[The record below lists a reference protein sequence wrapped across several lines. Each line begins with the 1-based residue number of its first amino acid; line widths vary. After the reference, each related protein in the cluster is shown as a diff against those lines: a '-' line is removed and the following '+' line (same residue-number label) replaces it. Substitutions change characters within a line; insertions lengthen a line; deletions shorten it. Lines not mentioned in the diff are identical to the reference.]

1 MNNNNIIY
9 ANKRK
14 KGEEKPITRLYDI
27 TISHN
32 AEEPDYFRLDE
43 VPLRYIKN
51 IIKCDANGAETNII
65 LQEQIGG
72 VPTTGK
78 FVVNYDMGTI
88 YVNDADNVRKIKVS
102 YLGTG
107 SVLLASDVNELSKIH
122 ENVQEKLTPSGSL
135 IIDEDEYYWS
145 NFAEDRYLYITQA
158 IPSFTKLNI
167 VFEASLV
174 SKDEDDSTLMCQG
187 YITEQN
193 TNQAEEKL
201 IGLQVN
207 TTKPGLYSNDQW
219 ILGNLNSELR
229 EKYFYC
235 INSEDGQTFTIY
247 SLKKDN
253 YDLYNLPSFEFW
265 NEECTFTEDI
275 FTNQNFYIGYN
286 QFTPSKYFHG
296 RIFGCL
302 ITLDDEVFFDLNK
315 AQVGV
320 DYINNNCTYTGEIEN
335 PTILSPELKSGTNIN
350 LLNTEDS
357 TYINFKG
364 SHYIVKA
371 VYDEEIE
378 DERTLIISEP
388 ISESTCIFLNGQ
400 LLTYGLDYTYE
411 VLENPGN
418 DKPKIKLIFSRI
430 IDHKIV
436 LPDPDSEPIDIMD
449 SSIFIV
455 PGLSYTYLG
464 ELSGNNIYVGRN
476 IQQNTLVFRNGIL
489 QYNSSDLS
497 LETGYIV
504 VNGNTLRFNT
514 GEGSG
519 DLNHDDISII
529 FNYNN
534 KLSAIL
540 DEPTDSYDFGVN
552 LPDNTL
558 VFRNGQLIGQYVDW
572 DKERDNNGKYTN
584 NSIIKF
590 TSMYNTNEWL
600 VASIQPSDAIYNAIG
615 DKQDRLPKLVQNK
628 VLGTDG
634 NSVMWVDPNFGEIDY
649 ANITNKP
656 QINDIEINGNQN
668 SEYYGLQSKI
678 PVTGQQNKILSNDGS
693 SLMWMQIDN
702 ELRLDRINPVQNVV
716 ITTALNGKQNTINGA
731 ASTVTNNNLATS
743 KAVVSNASGKIAAS
757 ETTSTEISYVHG
769 VTSAI
774 QTQLDNKQATITGA
788 LEDITNTT
796 LTADKALKS
805 DSNGKVTT
813 ANVTATELE
822 YLSGVTSGVQNQ
834 IDSKQNKIAAGTAN
848 NILAYSGTA
857 GTVNTLNRVI
867 TINDSTNASDTAIPT
882 EKAIRTQLDTKQD
895 TLDIN
900 NKLSTDFIDGLAN
913 VATIGTY
920 GSLVDKPKLN
930 GHVIDG
936 DKTAEDYDIIVSS
949 NLFDIKLKEDTNP
962 DINWAC
968 ISKKTTLNA
977 TTNPAAYNELLN
989 RYQDLELTVDN
1000 TFTTVTNNNIQN
1012 ANVKI
1017 INNEIYLFRNV
1028 SNKIGLYKC
1037 PINDI
1042 NNFTLVFELSANIGL
1057 VDSCW
1062 GNDTLLVRTD
1072 DNNLYLYE
1080 TETFQ
1085 LEDSFQIGN
1094 IISGGYNKISY
1105 LPNTNKYLFTTPITD
1120 EDYPIELYILGLND
1134 DPTPQW
1140 SITAL
1145 ANIQYD
1151 IKNITF
1157 IKDITEIDTNTNE
1170 EVNKTIYMFGYN
1182 NGLYQTD
1189 DITDLTT
1196 YTELVSN
1203 CNGNFVKINK
1213 VILTEGNNG
1222 NSKVSYDEGQTWTT
1236 NTLGGSS
1243 VVSYKIKQI
1252 NNNLVIVMAVN
1263 SSNSIIYRSTDL
1275 FNFIELSDN
1284 STIMDFDSLDFN
1296 NNLLILTSGTN
1307 YSYNEYQIRQY
1318 TKTYTINSN
1327 TYTITYYVSAKTQT
1341 KIVYGTTQNST
1352 LDTVFNYLGYLDYFV
1367 LDDTAGSEN
1376 ITLPRTKIL
1385 WTYMYVS
1392 DNYIDIG
1399 IPNGNYTPIEVQI
1412 NKTDTY
1418 NTNSEITYPS
1428 SKALKDGLDTKEN
1441 VSNKVTSISASST
1454 DTQYPSAK
1462 LVYDQLATKQN
1473 NLTTQTIYTTKG
1485 TSKKVAQITTNNLG
1499 QVTNITEIDI
1509 THPTLTWYDVA
1520 GGDFQA
1526 NDTEIQTNLDNVMK
1540 VYNNGLLLRV
1550 NVDYTTSLVNNKV
1563 KITFTTALL
1572 ATDQV
1577 AVESL

>member
-286 QFTPSKYFHG
+286 QFTPSEYFHG

-335 PTILSPELKSGTNIN
+335 PTIFSPELKSGTNIN

-364 SHYIVKA
+364 SYYIVRES
-371 VYDEEIE
+371 YDEEVE
-378 DERTLIISEP
+378 DERTLIVTEP

-400 LLTYGLDYTYE
+400 LLVYGLDYTYE
-411 VLENPGN
+411 VLENPEN
-418 DKPKIKLIFSRI
+418 EKPKVKLIFTRI
-430 IDHKIV
+430 INNGV
-436 LPDPDSEPIDIMD
+436 DITNAN
-449 SSIFIV
+449 IFIV

-464 ELSGNNIYVGRN
+464 ELSGNDIYVGRN

-489 QYNSSDLS
+489 QYHASDLS
-497 LETGYIV
+497 TEEGYIV
-504 VNGNTLRFNT
+504 VNGDTLRFNT

-519 DLNHDDISII
+519 DLNHDDIAII

-534 KLSAIL
+534 KLSVIL
-540 DEPTDSYDFGVN
+540 EEPTDSYDFGVN

-558 VFRNGQLIGQYVDW
+558 IFRNGQLIGQYVDW
-572 DKERDNNGKYTN
+572 DKERDNDGKYTN

-615 DKQDRLPKLVQNK
+615 DKQDRLPKLIQNK

-634 NSVMWVDPNFGEIDY
+634 NKVMWVDPNFGNVDY
-649 ANITNKP
+649 SQISNKP
-656 QINDIEINGNQN
+656 QINNVEIDGNQN

-678 PVTGQQNKILSNDGS
+678 PFTQSDANKILSNNGTVLNWKS
-693 SLMWMQIDN
+693 IDD
-702 ELRLDRINPVQNVV
+702 ELKLNSANPVQNAVV
-716 ITTALNGKQNTINGA
+716 TSALNTKQNNITGAAETITT
-731 ASTVTNNNLATS
+731 NNLATS
-743 KAVVSNASGKIAAS
+743 KVVISNVNGKIDVSN
-757 ETTSTEISYVHG
+757 TTSTEIDYVHG
-769 VTSAI
+769 VTSNI
-774 QTQLDNKQATITGA
+774 QTQLNSKQATITGA

-813 ANVTATELE
+813 ANVTTTELE
-822 YLSGVTSGVQNQ
+822 YLSGVTSGIQNQ

-857 GTVNTLNRVI
+857 GTVNSLTRVT
-867 TINDSTNASDTAIPT
+867 TINDSANASDLSIPT
-882 EKAIRTQLDTKQD
+882 EKAVRTQLDTKQD

-913 VATIGTY
+913 VATTGTY
-920 GSLVDKPKLN
+920 NNLIFKPTLN
-930 GHVIDG
+930 GHVIEG

-962 DINWAC
+962 DLNWAC
-968 ISKKTTLNA
+968 ISKKTVLNK
-977 TTNPAAYNELLN
+977 TNNPKAYNELIN

-1042 NNFTLVFELSANIGL
+1042 NNFTLVFELSANIGI

-1072 DNNLYLYE
+1072 DNHLYLYE
-1080 TETFQ
+1080 TETFT
-1085 LEDSFQIGN
+1085 LVDSFEIGN
-1094 IISGGYNKISY
+1094 IVSSGYNKISY
-1105 LPNTNKYLFTTPITD
+1105 LSNSNIYLFTQTVTGKTNPID
-1120 EDYPIELYILGLND
+1120 LYRLAYNEENLAWNINLINNIE
-1134 DPTPQW
+1134 
-1140 SITAL
+1140 
-1145 ANIQYD
+1145 YD

-1222 NSKVSYDEGQTWTT
+1222 DSKVSYDEGQTWVV

-1252 NNNLVIVMAVN
+1252 NNNLAIIMTVN

-1318 TKTYTINSN
+1318 TKTYTINNN

-1341 KIVYGTTQNST
+1341 KIVYGTSQNNT

-1367 LDDTAGSEN
+1367 LDDTTGSEN

-1385 WTYMYVS
+1385 WTYMYVG

-1399 IPNGNYTPIEVQI
+1399 IPNGNYSPIETQV
-1412 NKTDTY
+1412 
-1418 NTNSEITYPS
+1418 
-1428 SKALKDGLDTKEN
+1428 
-1441 VSNKVTSISASST
+1441 NKVTNISSSST
-1454 DTQYPSAK
+1454 DIQYPSAK

-1473 NLTTQTIYTTKG
+1473 NLTTQTAYTTKG

-1509 THPTLTWYDVA
+1509 AHPTLTWYDVA

-1526 NDTEIQTNLDNVMK
+1526 NDTEIQTDLDNVLK
-1540 VYNNGLLLRV
+1540 VYNNGLLLRI
-1550 NVDYTTSLVNNKV
+1550 NIDYTTSLSLVNNKV

-1572 ATDQV
+1572 GTDQV
-1577 AVESL
+1577 AAESL